1 MESCYSSRKNNNKP
15 TKLPIKAIKK
25 CQFLKIKM
33 TKKGIKREAEDEP
46 EDPIA
51 VLSSPP
57 ASARSSGGMSLRP
70 GRRVK
75 VYESER
81 ST

>member
-15 TKLPIKAIKK
+15 NYQIKSNKK

-75 VYESER
+75 V
-81 ST
+81 